1 MCGGGGGEAAAVD
14 LSLKLE
20 RGACLGPQ
28 ASTTGTWGLESGRFR
43 PTLFHFLLTGSVALS
58 VHAVCLR
65 FSFLICKMG
74 MLTST
79 SQGCCERK
87 TSPSTDSAVMPKLH
101 KE

>member
-1 MCGGGGGEAAAVD
+1 MAGAGGGTAAVD

-43 PTLFHFLLTGSVALS
+43 PTLFHF
-58 VHAVCLR
+58 HAVCLR